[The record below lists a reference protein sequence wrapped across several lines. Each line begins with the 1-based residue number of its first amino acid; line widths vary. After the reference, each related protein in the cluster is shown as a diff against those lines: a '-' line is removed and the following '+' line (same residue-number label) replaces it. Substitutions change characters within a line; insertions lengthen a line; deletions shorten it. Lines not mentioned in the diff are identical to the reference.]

1 MSLFK
6 SKDER
11 RLERE
16 MEIRKGIAR
25 IKKQIRTLEK
35 DEKDFLRKAKRAKQ
49 LGDRTQ
55 LSFIRSNLK
64 RTAYNRRMME
74 RQLLNIETFNQLK
87 DQAEAQAEFARSLD
101 TVSRSIGE
109 AYGSVNIA
117 EIHKNCEKAIGQYDS
132 MQQMMEMF
140 MEQSSESMQGLGE
153 GAQADEL
160 VSDEEIDKLIDE
172 QIVTEETKAVE
183 GTLEKKTEE
192 ILSRLSELDK
202 EQNKD

>member
-6 SKDER
+6 SRDER

-16 MEIRKGIAR
+16 MDIRKGLAR

-35 DEKDFLRKAKRAKQ
+35 DEKDFLKKAKRAKQ
-49 LGDRTQ
+49 LGDKTQ
-55 LSFIRSNLK
+55 VQFIRSNLK

-87 DQAEAQAEFARSLD
+87 DQAEAQADFARALD

-109 AYGSVNIA
+109 AYGSVNIV
-117 EIHKNCEKAIGQYDS
+117 EIHKNCEKAVGQYES

-140 MEQSSESMQGLGE
+140 MEQSSESMQNLE
-153 GAQADEL
+153 GAQADDL

-172 QIVTEETKAVE
+172 QIVTEEEKTVE
-183 GTLEKKTEE
+183 GTLEKKTED
-192 ILSRLSELDK
+192 ILSRLDK
-202 EQNKD
+202 ELNKD